1 MPRAARIVIPDC
13 PHHVT
18 QRGNNRQA
26 VFFTDDDRRFYL
38 ATLAEQCDR
47 FGLRVDAYCLMD
59 NHVHLVATPSRH
71 DSLSKAVGR
80 THLYYT
86 RYVNRLH
93 GRGGHLWQDRFFSFA
108 LDHEHF
114 FHAVAYVERNPV
126 AAKVVRRAWRYR
138 WSSAAAH
145 ATGRDPTGL
154 LDLAAWWEH
163 GIAPDDWRDDL
174 TRPQDE
180 ADVAR
185 LRRWSRLGLPLG
197 SDTWLSKLETAL
209 NRRLRPTPRG
219 RPKKHREG
227 RAGAEQIVT
236 VPNGPS
242 TT

>member
-1 MPRAARIVIPDC
+1 M
-13 PHHVT
+13 
-18 QRGNNRQA
+18 
-26 VFFTDDDRRFYL
+26 FFTDDDRRFYL
-38 ATLAEQCDR
+38 ATLAEQCGR

-80 THLYYT
+80 THLYYA

-138 WSSAAAH
+138 WSRRGPRNRPRPDRPARSRRLWERH
-145 ATGRDPTGL
+145 RPRR
-154 LDLAAWWEH
+154 LA
-163 GIAPDDWRDDL
+163 DDL

-197 SDTWLSKLETAL
+197 SDTWLSKLEEKRKGSGTFVCL
-209 NRRLRPTPRG
+209 HGLPMSR
-219 RPKKHREG
+219 
-227 RAGAEQIVT
+227 
-236 VPNGPS
+236 
-242 TT
+242 